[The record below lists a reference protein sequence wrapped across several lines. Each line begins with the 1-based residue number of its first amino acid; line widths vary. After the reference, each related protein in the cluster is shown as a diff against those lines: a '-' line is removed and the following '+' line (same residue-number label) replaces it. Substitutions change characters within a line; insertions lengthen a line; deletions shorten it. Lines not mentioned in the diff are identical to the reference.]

1 MKGIFFKTAYHLRIV
16 EKLSTMQCYRFF
28 TEECLKIQTISGQ
41 SDFHVGVILFFL
53 DLPPNAL
60 TRIDN
65 QPRFNNQQAKQS

>member
-28 TEECLKIQTISGQ
+28 TEECQ
-41 SDFHVGVILFFL
+41 SDFHVGVILFFV
-53 DLPPNAL
+53 DMPPNTL